1 VKVFRVVL
9 FGFASL
15 FAACSSASESSP
27 AASHVVPAAAAASA
41 PHIIQSYTHVHN
53 NTGTD
58 AWVTIYTGDP
68 FGWDNVNRG
77 VVEKGKTKIF
87 MAVLEDNELKVRI
100 ELQPPNHPFVDRT
113 LVNKDLH
120 VPVVNVCLSAGYSF
134 AWC

>member
-1 VKVFRVVL
+1 VTIFRVAL
-9 FGFASL
+9 FCLASL
-15 FAACSSASESSP
+15 LAACSAASESSP
-27 AASHVVPAAAAASA
+27 PASRVIPAAASA

-58 AWVTIYTGDP
+58 AWVTIYTGHP

-77 VVEKGKTKIF
+77 VTEKSKTKIF
-87 MAVLEDNELKVRI
+87 MAILEDNELKVRI

-134 AWC
+134 TWC